1 MDPPDH
7 RRAAGADATFQLH
20 SKLTIHIDRM
30 ICLRRVVHVKQIVH
44 LAAIEAV
51 SNADELSDRI
61 IADFRV
67 TIGTMKCAMSERL
80 VRIGISMAQL
90 NIMVTLQRNGMMTM
104 SGLADALGVSLS
116 NATGL
121 VDRIE
126 ERGFIER
133 SRVPEDRRVVLV
145 RVTEAGTR
153 MIQESDA
160 LSDELMRNVLGRL
173 DPAELPAIAHAVA
186 EVRSALEAT
195 AAVPAR
201 NLHATTTPT

>member
-1 MDPPDH
+1 MV
-7 RRAAGADATFQLH
+7 
-20 SKLTIHIDRM
+20 IH
-30 ICLRRVVHVKQIVH
+30 VTQIVH
-44 LAAIEAV
+44 PTTATEAMP
-51 SNADELSDRI
+51 AHELTDRI

-67 TIGTMKCAMSERL
+67 TIGAMKCAMSERL
-80 VRIGISMAQL
+80 VRLGISMAQL
-90 NIMVTLQRNGMMTM
+90 NIMYTLQRNGVMTM
-104 SGLADALGVSLS
+104 SHLADVLGVSLS

-153 MIQESDA
+153 MIHESDA
-160 LSDELMRNVLGRL
+160 LSDELMRNVLARL

-195 AAVPAR
+195 AALPIR
-201 NLHATTTPT
+201 NLHETAPTQRSR